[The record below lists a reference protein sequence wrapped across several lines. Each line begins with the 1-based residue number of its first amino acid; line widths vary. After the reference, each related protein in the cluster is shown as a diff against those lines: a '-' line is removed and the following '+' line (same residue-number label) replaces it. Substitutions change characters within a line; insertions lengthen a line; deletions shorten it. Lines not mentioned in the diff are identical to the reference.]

1 MKRVKVTGKELKQAI
16 AQVNAVVGKHSK
28 GSALRGL
35 DVTAAAFACVL
46 DIYSH
51 PNKVNPEG
59 MCDDPIAFR
68 KIFADF
74 IVTGPP
80 IYDKAVRM
88 QGSSEV

>member
-1 MKRVKVTGKELKQAI
+1 MKRAKVTERELKQAI
-16 AQVNAVVGKHSK
+16 IELNRVVAKHCK

-35 DVTAAAFACVL
+35 DITAAAFACVL

-51 PNKVNPEG
+51 PNEENPEG

-68 KIFADF
+68 KIFAEF

-80 IYDKAVRM
+80 IHEQTVS
-88 QGSSEV
+88 G